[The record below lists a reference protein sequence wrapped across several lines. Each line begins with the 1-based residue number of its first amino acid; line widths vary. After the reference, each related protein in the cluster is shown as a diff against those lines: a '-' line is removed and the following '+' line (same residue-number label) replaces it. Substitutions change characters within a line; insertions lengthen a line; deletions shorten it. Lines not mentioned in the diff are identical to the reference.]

1 MSQARAVQAA
11 LPIGLLAAAAFL
23 SSSAARVIDS
33 LLHVIATDFLV
44 SVPQVAI
51 VVAAFTLPYGLSQIL
66 LGPLGDRFGKLRV
79 ILGAL
84 LGSAAFNG
92 ACAFAPDLP
101 WLVLLRA
108 CAGATSAGLIPVS
121 MAYIADG
128 VPYAQRQV
136 VLSRFLTGVV
146 VAQTLAGPL
155 GGVFG
160 QYVGWRGVFLV
171 LSALAFAAA
180 AALALRLRGLPDQRS
195 EGRLFRL
202 SSYAALIRHRTGRL
216 VLLAAMVDGA
226 LLVGCFPFQAPY
238 LHEAFGLPYAA
249 VGLVLACFGLGAWI
263 YIAYAKALLRRFGE
277 AGLVLA
283 GGVLMAGAIALAAVS
298 QRWELFVPAQFLL
311 GLGFFMLHSVLQAR
325 ATEILPNARA
335 TAVATFAFM
344 LFLGQSMGALLAGFG
359 IGQVGYGATFL
370 IQAGLI
376 LAMTAWITWLIRR
389 EQA

>member
-1 MSQARAVQAA
+1 M
-11 LPIGLLAAAAFL
+11 
-23 SSSAARVIDS
+23 IDS
-33 LLHVIATDFLV
+33 LLHVIATDFAV

-51 VVAAFTLPYGLSQIL
+51 VVAAFTLPYGLSQL
-66 LGPLGDRFGKLRV
+66 VLGPLGDRFGKLRV

-92 ACAFAPDLP
+92 ACSLVPDLP
-101 WLVLLRA
+101 WMVLLRA

-121 MAYIADG
+121 MAYIGDS

-146 VAQTLAGPL
+146 VAQMLAGPL

-160 QYVGWRGVFLV
+160 QYVGWRGVFVV
-171 LSALAFAAA
+171 LSGLAFATAL
-180 AALALRLRGLPDQRS
+180 ALALRIRGLPDQRS

-202 SSYAALIRHRTGRL
+202 SSYAALARHRTGRL
-216 VLLAAMVDGA
+216 VLLASMVDGI

-238 LHEAFGLPYAA
+238 LHEAFGLNYAA
-249 VGLVLACFGLGAWI
+249 VGLVLACFGLGAWV
-263 YIAYAKALLRRFGE
+263 YIAWAKPLLHRFGE

-283 GGVLMAGAIALAAVS
+283 GGLLMSGAVALAALS
-298 QRWELFVPAQFLL
+298 RNWELFIPAQLML

-325 ATEILPNARA
+325 ATEILPNARG

-359 IGQVGYGATFL
+359 IGRVGYSATFL
-370 IQAGLI
+370 IQAGSI
-376 LAMTAWITWLIRR
+376 LAMTAGITWLIRQAR
-389 EQA
+389 E